1 MDHVIACGASFSD
14 LTGILEDKPAVEVD
28 IGPPVAA
35 VWGDCAIPSP

>member
-1 MDHVIACGASFSD
+1 VIACGASFSD

-35 VWGDCAIPSP
+35 VWGTVLYPLPDP